1 MRRRDALAALG
12 FAAYVLIVCTLTG
25 LLGVFVHTE
34 AGAIRQRDAEAMA
47 ILQKAYP
54 DRKVIPV
61 YAMSL
66 NLSGGGIHC
75 LTKNVPQY

>member
-1 MRRRDALAALG
+1 
-12 FAAYVLIVCTLTG
+12 
-25 LLGVFVHTE
+25 
-34 AGAIRQRDAEAMA
+34 MA